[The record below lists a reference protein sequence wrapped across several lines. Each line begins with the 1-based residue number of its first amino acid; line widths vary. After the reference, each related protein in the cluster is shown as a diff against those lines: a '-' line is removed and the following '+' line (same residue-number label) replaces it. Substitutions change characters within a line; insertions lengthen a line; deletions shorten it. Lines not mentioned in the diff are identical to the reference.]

1 MTGRIVGRFLDHT
14 GAPLQGEVEL
24 VPLVRTV
31 TRAGMDAVYLPAR
44 QVVPLDV
51 AGRLDLEVVAPGE
64 GMNPSGWV
72 WAALGA
78 YAVAWGEYLLSQTVA
93 RSRGITAWR

>member
-1 MTGRIVGRFLDHT
+1 MTARIVGRFLDHT
-14 GAPLQGEVEL
+14 GTPLQGEVEL

-72 WAALGA
+72 WAARPH
-78 YAVAWGEYLLSQTVA
+78 LS
-93 RSRGITAWR
+93 SGGRGVTLAPFLWR